1 MATYNLAQ
9 ENNRQNETIIT
20 VLNYIWNQQTRIVEN
35 AVKMANFQETVIEK
49 QTKKM
54 VEMHNTECN
63 KLDRMIALL
72 EKIAGEWEDVNA
84 SLVCKI

>member
-9 ENNRQNETIIT
+9 ENNEQNQSIITMLGGIFERQNTIT
-20 VLNYIWNQQTRIVEN
+20 TFLSL
-35 AVKMANFQETVIEK
+35 KIEK
-49 QTKKM
+49 QTNKM

-72 EKIAGEWEDVNA
+72 EKIAGEGE
-84 SLVCKI
+84 

>member
-20 VLNYIWNQQTRIVEN
+20 MLSGIFERQNS
-35 AVKMANFQETVIEK
+35 MANFQETVIEK

-72 EKIAGEWEDVNA
+72 EKIAGD
-84 SLVCKI
+84 

>member
-20 VLNYIWNQQTRIVEN
+20 MLNGIFERQKWHVQISQEV
-35 AVKMANFQETVIEK
+35 ANFQETVIEK
-49 QTKKM
+49 QTEKM

-72 EKIAGEWEDVNA
+72 EKIAGE
-84 SLVCKI
+84 

>member
-9 ENNRQNETIIT
+9 ENNQQNERIWTMLSGIFERQNSTAT
-20 VLNYIWNQQTRIVEN
+20 FQ
-35 AVKMANFQETVIEK
+35 AMKMEK
-49 QTKKM
+49 QMEKM

-72 EKIAGEWEDVNA
+72 EKIAGE
-84 SLVCKI
+84 

>member
-9 ENNRQNETIIT
+9 ENNQQNEKIIT
-20 VLNYIWNQQTRIVEN
+20 ILNYIWNRQVEN
-35 AVKMANFQETVIEK
+35 EK